1 MFNVLLVDNSDLKK
15 ILIDVNKVFF
25 HGWIW
30 NMVKSQL
37 FDKVFDYLEQGTFQ
51 KGTRVI
57 CKTNTSYLLVINI
70 NGRLQQIKYLRY

>member
-15 ILIDVNKVFF
+15 ISIDVNKVFL

-37 FDKVFDYLEQGTFQ
+37 FDKVFDYLEQGTLQ

>member
-15 ILIDVNKVFF
+15 ISIDVNKVFF

-37 FDKVFDYLEQGTFQ
+37 FDKVFDYLEQGTLQ
-51 KGTRVI
+51 KGTRVA
-57 CKTNTSYLLVINI
+57 CKTSTSYLLVINI
-70 NGRLQQIKYLRY
+70 NGRLQQIKYLRH

>member
-1 MFNVLLVDNSDLKK
+1 MFNVLLVDNIDLKT
-15 ILIDVNKVFF
+15 ISIDVNKLFF

-37 FDKVFDYLEQGTFQ
+37 FDKVFDYLEQGTLQ
-51 KGTRVI
+51 KGTRVA
-57 CKTNTSYLLVINI
+57 CKTSTSYLLVINI

>member
-37 FDKVFDYLEQGTFQ
+37 FDKVFDYLEQGTLQ
-51 KGTRVI
+51 KGTRVA
-57 CKTNTSYLLVINI
+57 CKTSTGYLLVINI

>member
-1 MFNVLLVDNSDLKK
+1 MFIVLLVDNRDLKT
-15 ILIDVNKVFF
+15 ISIDVNKLFF

-37 FDKVFDYLEQGTFQ
+37 FDKVFDYLEQGTLQ
-51 KGTRVI
+51 KGTRVA
-57 CKTNTSYLLVINI
+57 CKTSTSYLLVINI